1 MVLNSVFKVFDIFDW
16 VVWLCYINFN
26 NEEVGVLVNMN
37 ICLNNYFICELMYVF
52 IMLFVFFFIKKNV

>member
-16 VVWLCYINFN
+16 VVLLCYINFN

-37 ICLNNYFICELMYVF
+37 MV
-52 IMLFVFFFIKKNV
+52 K